1 MFCNDQEFGHYSEEI
16 VIIMPKILIHLNYEN
31 VGKKLD
37 IFPTEAGK
45 TNSFQ

>member
-1 MFCNDQEFGHYSEEI
+1 MFYNDQEFGHWSEEI
-16 VIIMPKILIHLNYEN
+16 VIIMPKILIHLNFEN

-37 IFPTEAGK
+37 IFPTEAGE